1 MQKLFLAITQYF
13 TASVLHLTADNGSN
27 HSLHSAA
34 RSPVS
39 SYVENVFPH
48 RSSGVLNNFSS
59 PVRVAS
65 IGKQFGICDSNQS
78 LNEIKFSNQ
87 CIPSFHPHS
96 FPEYLDSSVNGS
108 PCKISSHIADMA
120 VSLGPKV
127 AEGIDSR
134 KIIKVSSNIR
144 TMEPNAGG
152 KLFHCPVVCLKYIF
166 VFQAT
171 GFRWIRLSD
180 GPTPS
185 CAWVGLRFHHAK
197 EPLACLKFYICCVF

>member
-1 MQKLFLAITQYF
+1 M
-13 TASVLHLTADNGSN
+13 
-27 HSLHSAA
+27 
-34 RSPVS
+34 S

-48 RSSGVLNNFSS
+48 RSSSVPNNLPS

-87 CIPSFHPHS
+87 CIPCFHPHS

-108 PCKISSHIADMA
+108 PCKTSSHIADMA
-120 VSLGPKV
+120 VNLGPKV

-134 KIIKVSSNIR
+134 QIIKVNSNIR
-144 TMEPNAGG
+144 TIEPNVGG

-166 VFQAT
+166 LFQAT
-171 GFRWIRLSD
+171 GLRGIRLLD
-180 GPTPS
+180 APTPS
-185 CAWVGLRFHHAK
+185 CTWVGWRFHQAK
-197 EPLACLKFYICCVF
+197 EPLACLKFYICYIF